1 MEDWSRYEPEFRYMM
16 LDRMRQDCSYYL
28 GYGGR
33 YANNLW
39 AKDELTQIR
48 VMKAIWDTFTPEDKP
63 EWLTWDDLMDYARK
77 MGVKEEDI

>member
-16 LDRMRQDCSYYL
+16 LDRMRQDCNYYL
-28 GYGGR
+28 GYGCR
-33 YANNLW
+33 HADNLW

-48 VMKAIWDTFTPEDKP
+48 VMKAIWDTFKPDDKP
-63 EWLTWDDLMDYARK
+63 EWLTWDDLMNYARK